1 MNGLVLIGGESTGVV
16 LADGFAEFAGFVDD
30 DAAAEAGDEG
40 DELAPSVDV
49 QDDAECPAGLVV
61 DLGVGFEAEAEHL
74 LAVVGGDADD
84 DLVGSAPEVLQCLD
98 APALQVERVLGVG
111 ELQVGGDET
120 VDVVELVAQR
130 GLSSAWPPDREQAV
144 AQLERATGIDPVD
157 EDLYRRRMQIYAD
170 LVSLLDR
177 YEVVFDQCATV
188 VDKLELRQLRD
199 GKGGTIKGP
208 NVDRLELLSSTN
220 VELGINPGD
229 AI

>member
-1 MNGLVLIGGESTGVV
+1 
-16 LADGFAEFAGFVDD
+16 
-30 DAAAEAGDEG
+30 
-40 DELAPSVDV
+40 
-49 QDDAECPAGLVV
+49 
-61 DLGVGFEAEAEHL
+61 
-74 LAVVGGDADD
+74 
-84 DLVGSAPEVLQCLD
+84 
-98 APALQVERVLGVG
+98 
-111 ELQVGGDET
+111 
-120 VDVVELVAQR
+120 
-130 GLSSAWPPDREQAV
+130 
-144 AQLERATGIDPVD
+144 
-157 EDLYRRRMQIYAD
+157 MQIYAD